1 MNLDFKTFGMKGYSY
16 GILSIGAWIL
26 NIILAIIGIEV
37 LNIPL
42 GILVLVAA
50 VLAYTNGKKELS
62 YDPLNSKAKIGKR
75 IGLIVI
81 ALQILFVLIII
92 GLTLILVGAIL

>member
-62 YDPLNSKAKIGKR
+62 YDPSNSKAKIGKR